1 MGSEIEDVICVL
13 KKIEKRLDRANT
25 KKQLIK
31 LVWNIKLQDLENS
44 SDSDSDSS
52 DSDSSSSESD
62 SESDSSSGSSSD
74 DFESDPESD
83 SD

>member
-44 SDSDSDSS
+44 SDSS